1 MMNRVAGHGLLL
13 VIACVLW
20 PLVPAAAMTSSDE
33 DLDTLARWLGGSYS
47 SEKHARVDSTYE
59 NYDLHIA
66 RMWNDRRDGIWLM
79 VEQAKVES
87 PDTPVLQQVYR
98 LWRVEDNMMEIE
110 VYRWK
115 NPQSVVGA
123 WRDVAQVAGLSPGD
137 LSKRRGCELYLQ
149 RDEVKYFGATHG
161 TACPGGAAGV
171 SYTTVDVQFAER
183 GITIWERGF
192 SPRGDQVAGPLK
204 GPYYFLRQKP

>member
-1 MMNRVAGHGLLL
+1 MKFRSVRYQLLL
-13 VIACVLW
+13 VIACVAWTL
-20 PLVPAAAMTSSDE
+20 LPAQATASSDE

-47 SEKHARVDSTYE
+47 SEKHARVDSSYE
-59 NYDLHIA
+59 SFDLHVA
-66 RMWNDRRDGIWLM
+66 RIWSDRRDGIWLM
-79 VEQAKVES
+79 IEQAKTAL
-87 PDTPVLQQVYR
+87 PDAPVQQSVYR

-115 NPQSVVGA
+115 NPRSALGA
-123 WRDVAQVAGLSPGD
+123 WRDVAQVAGLSPDD

-161 TACPGGAAGV
+161 TACSGDVSAV
-171 SYTTVDVQFAER
+171 SYTTIEVQFAER
-183 GITIWERGF
+183 GLTIWERGY

-204 GPYYFLRQKP
+204 GPYYYLRQKP